1 MAVLRNVAQLQR
13 QDFRF
18 WKAKLPE
25 TNRLTKIEAMSAA
38 LNYIEHLAASTSADI
53 SGWDI
58 LAIFSTDECEIETDR
73 NKINE
78 LFLSTINEIRAAARP
93 NVDQTTL
100 KQEILESCKELG
112 EVQLQRRKER
122 MMMELEE
129 QRETI
134 QSRQERLRDAI
145 SAAYETK
152 QKIECFNGQSNLTDE
167 IEKISENQFWQ
178 FEKITSGDS
187 PVLYLQTTTECV
199 VRHRENSLN
208 FGKFRAKI
216 SLGDPYIW
224 VLPLSNNLHYNFEYY
239 HPHVSGSGQVC
250 WGNASS
256 TVTENLVDGKLSNV
270 VQLLQSLLMHYNSES
285 PYASHETF
293 VNNGRR
299 LHNYNRFYVVEE
311 DQRQARARGEDVS
324 VYPAVPIVVDENG
337 GTSELQDVEQDNEE
351 NA

>member
-1 MAVLRNVAQLQR
+1 MAVLRNVAQLKR

-18 WKAKLPE
+18 WRAKLPE
-25 TNRLTKIEAMSAA
+25 TNRLAKIEEMSAA

-58 LAIFSTDECEIETDR
+58 LAIFSTDEYEIETDR

-93 NVDQTTL
+93 SVDQATL
-100 KQEILESCKELG
+100 KQEILESCAELG
-112 EVQLQRRKER
+112 EVQLERRKER
-122 MMMELEE
+122 LRRELEE
-129 QRETI
+129 QRESV
-134 QSRQERLRDAI
+134 QRRQERLNNAI
-145 SAAYETK
+145 AAAYETK
-152 QKIECFNGQSNLTDE
+152 QKIECFSGQSNLTDE

-178 FEKITSGDS
+178 FEKLVSRGDS

-199 VRHRENSLN
+199 VRHREDSLN

-216 SLGDPYIW
+216 SLGDPCIT
-224 VLPLSNNLHYNFEYY
+224 VLPFSNNLHYNFEYY
-239 HPHVSGSGQVC
+239 HPHVSTGGQVC

-256 TVTENLVDGKLSNV
+256 TVNENLVDGKLSNV

-285 PYASHETF
+285 PYASYETF
-293 VNNGRR
+293 VNSGRR
-299 LHNYNRFYVVEE
+299 LQNYSRFYVVEQ
-311 DQRQARARGEDVS
+311 DQRQARRRGEDVS
-324 VYPAVPIVVDENG
+324 VYPAVPLVVDENG
-337 GTSELQDVEQDNEE
+337 ETSDVEQEMQ